1 MITLGFDIGGT
12 KVAYGTVVD
21 GRLIDTTQVPVPT
34 GDYGALIALIAET
47 VRGSGTSVDAV
58 GVGVAA
64 WMSAD
69 REVVHRSASLGWD
82 DMPLR
87 ADLARAIDLPVTV
100 VNDAD
105 AAAWG
110 AHVLRG
116 HPAGTSMTLTL
127 GTDVGGGVIV
137 NGLLI
142 TGSHG
147 IAGELGH
154 LIVSTQGR
162 ECRCGGT
169 DCLATVASGTAL
181 INHVRALAAA
191 RPGDFP
197 ALLQSTDPSNLGP
210 ADVARAS
217 EAECAVLLAE
227 AATGIAA
234 ASAIVS
240 RVVDHDTLVLAGG
253 VSAIGD
259 PLRQAVLAAL
269 QATPRIGNIH
279 PIPEVY
285 LIPANVPVGVLGAAD
300 LATRS

>member
-1 MITLGFDIGGT
+1 MITIGFDVGGT
-12 KVAYGTVVD
+12 KVAYGTLVN
-21 GRLIDTTQVPVPT
+21 GRLLDSQQVPAPP
-34 GDYGALIALIAET
+34 GDYEALVALIAD
-47 VRGSGTSVDAV
+47 VVSGSEIPVDVV

-69 REVVHRSASLGWD
+69 REIVHRSANLGWD

-87 ADLARAIDLPVTV
+87 ADLARALGVPVRV

-110 AHVLRG
+110 AHVLRR
-116 HPAGTSMTLTL
+116 HPGGTSMTLTL

-137 NGLLI
+137 NGQLV

-154 LIVSTQGR
+154 LVVGNQGR
-162 ECRCGGT
+162 ECVCGGI

-181 INHVRALAAA
+181 IRHVRALAET
-191 RPGDFP
+191 RPEDFP
-197 ALLQSTDPSNLGP
+197 TLRKSIDSSSLGP
-210 ADVARAS
+210 ADIAAAS
-217 EAECAVLLAE
+217 EGECILMLAD

-240 RVVDHDTLVLAGG
+240 RVIDHDTLVLAGG
-253 VSAIGD
+253 VSAIGA
-259 PLRQAVLAAL
+259 PLHHAVLAAL
-269 QATPRIGNIH
+269 QATPRIGNVRS
-279 PIPEVY
+279 IPEVY
-285 LIPANVPVGVLGAAD
+285 LAPADVPVGVLGAAH
-300 LATRS
+300 LAGIA